1 MNSTIVYKNGDR
13 PFRCTVA
20 QATVLDALNG
30 LTKGGM
36 ASVKGYRPTTNYTTP
51 PVQDLQVITAFN
63 YGKFMAR
70 KKKALESISYADVA
84 EDIAKAP
91 KLSALSSS
99 ACLDQFNSSR
109 KAQIDSIDTTASGDR
124 SDAHRQGHDRCYIQV
139 ADGVKVNLVTVKD
152 NAGLEQPVLT
162 DGLPTVAS
170 ILLPVLEVKKTV
182 REAGVYKVVNS
193 GPKVLMDKII
203 TKHLNIR
210 CASMKTLS
218 LRDGNFE
225 AVNLSHQKITP
236 TSLRVTDNQYK
247 LLSLLESCGFD
258 GEVTAVLEA
267 MKAQGVKL

>member
-1 MNSTIVYKNGDR
+1 MNSSIVYKNGDR

-36 ASVKGYRPTTNYTTP
+36 ASVKGYRPTTGYVKS
-51 PVQDLQVITAFN
+51 PVQDLQVITAFS
-63 YGKFMAR
+63 YEKFITR
-70 KKKALESISYADVA
+70 KRKALESITYADVA
-84 EDIAKAP
+84 EDIAKSP
-91 KLSALSSS
+91 KLSALTAA

-109 KAQIDSIDTTASGDR
+109 QAQVDSIQTTLGGDR
-124 SDAHRQGHDRCYIQV
+124 SDAHRQGHDRCYIHV
-139 ADGVKVNLVTVKD
+139 ADGVKVNLVTAKD
-152 NAGLEQPVLT
+152 NDGLEQPVLT
-162 DGLPTVAS
+162 DGIPTVAS

-182 REAGVYKVVNS
+182 REAGEYKVVNS
-193 GPKVLMDKII
+193 GPKVLMDNII
-203 TKHLNIR
+203 KKHLKMR
-210 CASMKTLS
+210 CANYKALS

-225 AVNLSHQKITP
+225 SVNLSHQKITP
-236 TSLRVTDNQYK
+236 ASLRVTDNQYK